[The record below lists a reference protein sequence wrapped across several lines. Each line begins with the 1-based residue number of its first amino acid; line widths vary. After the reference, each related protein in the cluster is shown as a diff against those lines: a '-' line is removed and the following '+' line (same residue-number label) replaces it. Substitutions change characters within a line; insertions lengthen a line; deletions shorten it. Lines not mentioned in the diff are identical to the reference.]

1 MRIVIVSDLHGNLE
15 ALRAIEEESW
25 DELWVLGDVVNYG
38 PDPAEVL
45 EYVRRHATAAV
56 RGNHDHAIGFGVD
69 PRCSPAFVE
78 MALAM
83 QGYSITAL
91 NEEQKSWLRGL
102 PLTASRT
109 VGGEKLFLCHATP
122 ADPLYAYLPA
132 DPALWRDQI
141 AGIGADWVLTG
152 HTHLPFVLEAD
163 GKRVVNPGSLGQ
175 PKHGRPEACYAV
187 WEDGRVT
194 FKAKPYDAE
203 TTVRKLRAL
212 PIEKRLREDLATV
225 IRTGAPPVPGLA

>member
-15 ALRAIEEESW
+15 ALRAIEAESW

-45 EYVRRHATAAV
+45 EFVRRHAALVV
-56 RGNHDHAIGFGVD
+56 RGNHDHAIGFGAD

-83 QGYSITAL
+83 QAYSMTAL

-109 VGGEKLFLCHATP
+109 AGGEKLFLCHATP
-122 ADPLYAYLPA
+122 TDPLYAYLRA
-132 DPALWRDQI
+132 IPALWRDQI
-141 AGIGADWVLTG
+141 EEIGADWVLAG

-187 WEDGRVT
+187 WEDGHLTLR
-194 FKAKPYDAE
+194 AKPYDVE

-212 PIEKRLREDLATV
+212 PIEKRLREELAAV
-225 IRTGAPPVPGLA
+225 VRTGAPPAPKPA